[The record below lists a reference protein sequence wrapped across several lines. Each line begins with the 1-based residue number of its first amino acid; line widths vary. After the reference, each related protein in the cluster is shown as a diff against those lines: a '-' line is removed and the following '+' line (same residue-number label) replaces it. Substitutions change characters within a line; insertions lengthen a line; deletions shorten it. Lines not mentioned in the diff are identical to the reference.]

1 MTVPPEAEL
10 VPRRRRSAAARVAR
24 LATFTNLTAFFK
36 TVAHTPLASVVIET
50 FDVAGD
56 SPEERKAQADRIA
69 QQMGATAEWC
79 NGYYMATMTAG
90 TVPVE
95 IHSNPPV
102 FASDMTSGERRENA

>member
-1 MTVPPEAEL
+1 MTVPREAEL
-10 VPRRRRSAAARVAR
+10 APRRCQSAAARVAR
-24 LATFTNLTAFFK
+24 LANFANLAAFFK
-36 TVAHTPLASVVIET
+36 TVADTPLPAVVIET

-69 QQMGATAEWC
+69 QRMGATAEWC

-95 IHSNPPV
+95 IHFNPPV
-102 FASDMTSGERRENA
+102 FASDIPSDERRENA

>member
-24 LATFTNLTAFFK
+24 LATFTNLAAFFK
-36 TVAHTPLASVVIET
+36 TVADTPLPAVVTET

-95 IHSNPPV
+95 IHFNPPV
-102 FASDMTSGERRENA
+102 FASDITSGERGEDA

>member
-1 MTVPPEAEL
+1 MTVSREAEL

-24 LATFTNLTAFFK
+24 LATFTNLAAFFK
-36 TVAHTPLASVVIET
+36 TVADTPLPAVVTET

-79 NGYYMATMTAG
+79 NGYMATMTTG
-90 TVPVE
+90 MIQPKMKRKSCGK
-95 IHSNPPV
+95 I
-102 FASDMTSGERRENA
+102 TSG